1 MLVFLL
7 TVWAAL
13 FAARGTR
20 SGEAMH
26 RMLVERP
33 ASFLSGIT
41 RGQWLL
47 TGLVVVMLLGFVFVL
62 DAEARVIASMGLPE
76 LLPALAMI
84 DLSVLLDL
92 VVVTVLTA
100 TTMRLR
106 NVRMWITHRLAPRR
120 PRSRTVR
127 VRRERPPANDDE
139 DRPGLRPAVAFA
151 A

>member
-1 MLVFLL
+1 MLVLL
-7 TVWAAL
+7 VTVWAAM
-13 FAARGTR
+13 FAARGTPV
-20 SGEAMH
+20 GAAMH

-33 ASFLSGIT
+33 ARFLSGVT

-47 TGLVVVMLLGFVFVL
+47 AGLALVMLLGFVFVL
-62 DAEARVIASMGLPE
+62 DAEARMIAMWGMPEALPM
-76 LLPALAMI
+76 LTTI

-92 VVVTVLTA
+92 AVVTVLTA
-100 TTMRLR
+100 TTVRLR
-106 NVRMWITHRLAPRR
+106 TVRMWIGHRLTPRR

-139 DRPGLRPAVAFA
+139 DRPVFAPAFAFA